1 MKKLLL
7 IASLALSVLSAP
19 VSAQTFNEAG
29 KGDKQVTIVPN
40 GTPAVAVIG
49 VTAPG
54 TPVIVQPQA
63 VQPYSFDAGTAMAS
77 FVNWLWVAFGGTIV
91 TALALIAQ
99 KVLRWLGVQTNQAM
113 NDRLMEAIRNG
124 MNDAAAKAQTDL
136 TGKFP
141 IAVKNQIIAQGIEYA
156 KAHQAQTITA
166 LGLDPKTGEATEA
179 LRAKAETVI
188 IDPLQPTNPGLVANP
203 DDATALPIDK
213 ATGATAS

>member
-1 MKKLLL
+1 MKNLLL
-7 IASLALSVLSAP
+7 IISAACSIAFLPP
-19 VSAQTFNEAG
+19 VFAQVAADT
-29 KGDKQVTIVPN
+29 KGDKQVTVVAPS
-40 GTPAVAVIG
+40 PSAMAPVAVG
-49 VTAPG
+49 ATAPG
-54 TPVIVQPQA
+54 SPVIVSSQA
-63 VQPYSFDAGTAMAS
+63 AQPYSFDAGTVMAS

-141 IAVKNQIIAQGIEYA
+141 IEVKNQIIAQGIEYA
-156 KAHQAQTITA
+156 KAHQAATITA

-188 IDPLQPTNPGLVANP
+188 IDPMQPTNPGLVANP
-203 DDATALPIDK
+203 ADDTAKPLDK
-213 ATGATAS
+213 SAA